1 MIAVVKTGGK
11 QYLVEEGSIL
21 KIEKI
26 PGEVG
31 EQAVFSEVLAR
42 AENDGSNVSVGT
54 PLVNGSSVQA
64 TILEQGRGKKIS
76 VIKYKPKVRYRRKV
90 GHHQL
95 FTKVKVTSV

>member
-1 MIAVVKTGGK
+1 MIAVIKTGGK
-11 QYLVEEGSIL
+11 QYRVSEGDTL

-26 PGEVG
+26 IGEVND
-31 EQAVFSEVLAR
+31 VVTFDTVLLR
-42 AENDGSNVSVGT
+42 GDDSRVDIGT
-54 PLVNGSSVQA
+54 PTVTGSVQA

-95 FTKVKVTSV
+95 FTKVQITKV